1 MKHVVKVILLLYN
14 LLWGLLLVIGSY
26 SAYFPSRIG
35 TLVELLFPLNLFAC
49 IAFFFIWL
57 AYNPRYIW
65 VPLAALVISWGGIAR
80 YCPVHKPQPI
90 DNSQPGF
97 SLMTYNAYFFLDYE
111 GTDTR
116 QNRTLSFILSQNAD
130 LVCLQESPGL
140 IAPNPGL
147 KITGE
152 QIDSVNTLY
161 PYRIPTTHGMNFLSK
176 YPATLLFD
184 TVYSESSAIAIY
196 RVKIE
201 DHTVTVVNQHMES
214 IGLTQTDK
222 ELYHEITAHPNTDR
236 LDEIKKHLLSKL
248 MNAAEIRNRQAD
260 LTAEKIQNIPGNI
273 IVCGDFNDSPLSYS
287 VRKFHSMGFRDAYN
301 ELGLGPGITYHA
313 NRFWFR
319 IDHILYK
326 GNMEARW
333 LVRQRHKSS
342 DHYPLVTRFVW
353 ENSENH

>member
-1 MKHVVKVILLLYN
+1 MKHVVKVILLLLN

-90 DNSQPGF
+90 DNSQPG
-97 SLMTYNAYFFLDYE
+97 
-111 GTDTR
+111 
-116 QNRTLSFILSQNAD
+116 IH
-130 LVCLQESPGL
+130 
-140 IAPNPGL
+140 
-147 KITGE
+147 
-152 QIDSVNTLY
+152 TLY

-196 RVKIE
+196 QVKIE
-201 DHTVTVVNQHMES
+201 GHTVTVVNQHMES

>member
-1 MKHVVKVILLLYN
+1 MLK
-14 LLWGLLLVIGSY
+14 LLWWVLLVIGTC
-26 SAYFPSRIG
+26 SAYFTTGVGI
-35 TLVELLFPLNLFAC
+35 LVEILVLRNMISLL
-49 IAFFFIWL
+49 AFFFRVI

-248 MNAAEIRNRQAD
+248 MNAPEIRNLQLE
-260 LTAEKIQNIPGNI
+260 LTVDQIHNITNI
-273 IVCGDFNDSPLSYS
+273 TILCGDFNDSPLSYS
-287 VRKFHSMGFRDAYN
+287 VRKFHSIGFRDAYN
-301 ELGLGPGITYHA
+301 ELGLGPGIT
-313 NRFWFR
+313 
-319 IDHILYK
+319 
-326 GNMEARW
+326 
-333 LVRQRHKSS
+333 
-342 DHYPLVTRFVW
+342 
-353 ENSENH
+353 